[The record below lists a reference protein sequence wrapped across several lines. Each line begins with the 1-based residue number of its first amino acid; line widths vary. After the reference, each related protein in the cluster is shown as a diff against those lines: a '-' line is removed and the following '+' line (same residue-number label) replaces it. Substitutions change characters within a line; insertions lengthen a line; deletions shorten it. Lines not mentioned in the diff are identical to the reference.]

1 MPGKKSC
8 ISLITYCLVATLGAA
23 LAFALI
29 VTGGSVALASRQQAD
44 DEASTQLVPHSATE
58 LQSFRGMVTD
68 SRCNGRHLRNS
79 GLGPAECAHLCLR
92 RGAGYVLV
100 DGERRYR
107 LEGDPQLLEPL
118 VGTRVSVRGTRQG
131 ETISVRSAGPV
142 F

>member
-1 MPGKKSC
+1 
-8 ISLITYCLVATLGAA
+8 LLTTLGAA
-23 LAFALI
+23 LAFAII
-29 VTGGSVALASRQQAD
+29 VAGGSVALANHQQPGD
-44 DEASTQLVPHSATE
+44 SGASERLAPPGDQ

-68 SRCNGRHLRNS
+68 SHCGARHLRNS
-79 GLGPAECAHLCLR
+79 ALGPNECARLCLR

-107 LEGDPQLLEPL
+107 LEGDPELLERL
-118 VGTRVSVRGTRQG
+118 LGTRVSLHGTREG